1 VPTTKPRPRL
11 AALDG
16 LRLLAAVAVMAY
28 HYAGVGTDFWGAV
41 PSIQFPTLNIVGR
54 YGYLGVN
61 LFFVISGFVILMTA
75 YDRKIESFTASRV
88 ARLFPAYW
96 VAVLLT
102 VILQFYWHEG
112 RHASPV
118 QALVNLTMTQEAYD
132 IVNVQG
138 AFWTL
143 WIELKFYL
151 LIGVFILVGMT
162 RRRVLAFAVLWPLL
176 GQIATATHSGFLISL
191 LIPTYAPYFAA
202 GILMFLLFR
211 ERHDVA
217 TWLALLL
224 SWILCVRQGTAYAH
238 RASEL
243 THATVEPAVVTAI
256 VTLSLLAVLVCS
268 TGAVAQIRWRWL
280 TVGGALTYPL
290 YLVHGQLGFFVI
302 DTLHEDLSP
311 YVVLLIAAA
320 ASMVLAYLI
329 HRLVERPTAPWL
341 RRSMEAA
348 LVPTEV
354 PATQK
359 VPSTNAE

>member
-1 VPTTKPRPRL
+1 M
-11 AALDG
+11 G
-16 LRLLAAVAVMAY
+16 Y
-28 HYAGVGTDFWGAV
+28 HYAGVGIPYWGAV
-41 PSIQFPTLNIVGR
+41 PSIQFPTLNIIGR

-102 VILQFYWHEG
+102 VILQTFWSGG
-112 RHASPV
+112 RHAEPV
-118 QALVNLTMTQEAYD
+118 EALVNLTMTQEAFD
-132 IVNVQG
+132 IINVQG

-151 LIGVFILVGMT
+151 LIGVFIVVGMT

-176 GQIATATHSGFLISL
+176 AQIAQATHSKMLVSL

-202 GILMFLLFR
+202 GILLYLLFR

-224 SWILCVRQGTAYAH
+224 NWILCLRQATGYAD

-243 THATVEPAVVTAI
+243 TRADVSELVVAVIVTASI
-256 VTLSLLAVLVCS
+256 LAVLACS
-268 TGAVAQIRWRWL
+268 SGFVARVRWRWL

-290 YLVHGQLGFFVI
+290 YLVHGQVGFFII
-302 DTLHEDLSP
+302 DTFHDRMSP
-311 YVVLLIAAA
+311 YLVLLLAGATA
-320 ASMVLAYLI
+320 MVLAYLI
-329 HRLVERPTAPWL
+329 HRLVERPTATRL
-341 RRSMEAA
+341 RRAVETSLTAD
-348 LVPTEV
+348 TV
-354 PATQK
+354 PAT
-359 VPSTNAE
+359 PTGSGR

>member
-1 VPTTKPRPRL
+1 
-11 AALDG
+11 
-16 LRLLAAVAVMAY
+16 MAY
-28 HYAGVGTDFWGAV
+28 HYAGVGITYWGAV
-41 PSIQFPTLNIVGR
+41 PAIQFPTLSVIGR

-96 VAVLLT
+96 VAVLFT
-102 VILQFYWHEG
+102 VILQTFWEGG
-112 RHASPV
+112 RHAEPV
-118 QALVNLTMTQEAYD
+118 EALVNLTMTQEAFD

-162 RRRVLAFAVLWPLL
+162 RRRVLAFAVLWPVLA
-176 GQIATATHSGFLISL
+176 QIATATHTGFLVSL
-191 LIPTYAPYFAA
+191 LIPSYAPYFSA
-202 GILMFLLFR
+202 GILLFLLFR

-224 SWILCVRQGTAYAH
+224 NWILCLRQATAYAR

-243 THATVEPAVVTAI
+243 THSTVSPTVVAMI
-256 VTLSLLAVLVCS
+256 VTLSIVAVLVCS
-268 TGAVAQIRWRWL
+268 TGVVARVRWRWL
-280 TVGGALTYPL
+280 TFGGALTYPL
-290 YLVHGQLGFFVI
+290 YLVHGQVGFFII
-302 DTLHEDLSP
+302 DTLHTRVQA
-311 YVVLLIAAA
+311 YVVLLIAAVT
-320 ASMVLAYLI
+320 SFILAYLI

-341 RRSMEAA
+341 RRSMESG
-348 LVPTEV
+348 LLPTE
-354 PATQK
+354 AQTTQQT
-359 VPSTNAE
+359 PSAR